1 MLTHAIGVNDFYKAH
16 FENDFCAL
24 FLQVQTIDL
33 TINHTDSLLKK
44 FVGFLS
50 KTLNTIDLVFK
61 EDIHIVLCEY
71 YILLEKT
78 NFTDKKVHDF
88 DSYIHNT
95 KFKEILE
102 LYGLCKKSSPY

>member
-16 FENDFCAL
+16 FENDFCDL

-33 TINHTDSLLKK
+33 TINHTDPLLKK

-50 KTLNTIDLVFK
+50 KTLKPTDLGFK
-61 EDIHIVLCEY
+61 EDAYNALCEY
-71 YILLEKT
+71 YILFEKT
-78 NFTDKKVHDF
+78 DFTDKKVHDF
-88 DSYIHNT
+88 DSYIHNP

-102 LYGLCKKSSPY
+102 LYGLSK